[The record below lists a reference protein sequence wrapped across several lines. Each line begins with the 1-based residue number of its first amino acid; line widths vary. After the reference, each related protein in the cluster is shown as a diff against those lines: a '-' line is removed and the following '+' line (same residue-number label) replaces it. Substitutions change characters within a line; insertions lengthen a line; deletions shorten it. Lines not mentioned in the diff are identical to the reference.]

1 MIESEI
7 TPPQKQYKVLLIG
20 ETCTDIYEYGTCDR
34 ISPEAPVPVLQHTHQ
49 ECIHGMANNVFLNL
63 KAFGID
69 CDFITNDA
77 KELVKTRFIDSKSNQ
92 QILRQDVGYFVE
104 SKEITLDKE
113 YDAIVIS
120 DYNKGLI
127 SEENIRNICETFD
140 GPIFVDS
147 KRKDLTVFPN
157 AILKINQYEWE
168 NANWSDTNELIV
180 THGKKGA
187 IYKEKIFRAPP
198 VDVWDVTGAG
208 DVFLACLCYYYL
220 NTKDFYRTIPA
231 CVELATQSVKRMGSY
246 ILKEEDIGQVRC

>member
-1 MIESEI
+1 M
-7 TPPQKQYKVLLIG
+7 
-20 ETCTDIYEYGTCDR
+20 
-34 ISPEAPVPVLQHTHQ
+34 
-49 ECIHGMANNVFLNL
+49 NL

-127 SEENIRNICETFD
+127 SEENIRNICARHLMVPFLLIVRE
-140 GPIFVDS
+140 
-147 KRKDLTVFPN
+147 KDLTVFPN

-168 NANWSDTNELIV
+168 NAN
-180 THGKKGA
+180 
-187 IYKEKIFRAPP
+187 
-198 VDVWDVTGAG
+198 
-208 DVFLACLCYYYL
+208 
-220 NTKDFYRTIPA
+220 
-231 CVELATQSVKRMGSY
+231 
-246 ILKEEDIGQVRC
+246 